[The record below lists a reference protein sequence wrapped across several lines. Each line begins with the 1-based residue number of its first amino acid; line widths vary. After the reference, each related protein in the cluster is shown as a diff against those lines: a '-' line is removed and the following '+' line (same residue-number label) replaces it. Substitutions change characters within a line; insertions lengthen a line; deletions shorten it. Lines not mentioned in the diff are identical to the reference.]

1 MRIVVATSLA
11 TTLAFSTVSAQ
22 RVYQGFWISLAPG
35 GAGIVHKEGLAYP
48 LYVRLGGTINQRLL
62 VGIEWYGIVLDAEP
76 PSGATNL
83 TAMALLYP
91 SHKGVLFTKA
101 GLGIGRRRLAAPT
114 STRMSLRVLASHWGL
129 ASTSG
134 WAGTS
139 TSHRAS
145 TSYGRERNELFAPR
159 LATPGPGPSLVTAP
173 GSSSLWA
180 SRGIERCHGAAEQA
194 REAGGAVSWR

>member
-1 MRIVVATSLA
+1 MRIVAATSLA

-91 SHKGVLFTKA
+91 SHKGVLFTRA
-101 GLGIGRRRLAAPT
+101 GIGIGRASSSCPDQYEDVASGLGVT
-114 STRMSLRVLASHWGL
+114 LGTGIDIRMGRNVYLTPSIDLLWQGAE
-129 ASTSG
+129 
-134 WAGTS
+134 
-139 TSHRAS
+139 RA
-145 TSYGRERNELFAPR
+145 LCP
-159 LATPGPGPSLVTAP
+159 AP
-173 GSSSLWA
+173 GNPGSGTVLGYSPGFFFTL
-180 SRGIERCHGAAEQA
+180 GITWH
-194 REAGGAVSWR
+194 